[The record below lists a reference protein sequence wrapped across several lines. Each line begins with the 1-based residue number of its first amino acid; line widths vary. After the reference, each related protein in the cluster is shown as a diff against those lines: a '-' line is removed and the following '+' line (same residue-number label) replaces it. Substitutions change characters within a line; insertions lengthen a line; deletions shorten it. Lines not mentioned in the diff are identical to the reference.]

1 MIAGT
6 FDPSFLKST
15 KSPMKTSI
23 LTLVVSITLSA
34 LTVREPGTLYKVD
47 VQKSSM
53 RWAGYYLFSFGEH
66 NGTIKLKKGELIMIN
81 DQLTGGSFEIDMNSI
96 KNLDMAA
103 DDGGND
109 LVNHLKSD
117 DFFATEK
124 FPAALFEIT
133 KVDPIRGAKAD
144 QPNVD
149 ITGTL
154 TLKGVKNTLKFPAEV
169 RQSGSTLTAK
179 ARFKFDRTKWNIQY
193 SSGKIFSDV
202 GDSAI
207 SDAIGIELSIQATK

>member
-1 MIAGT
+1 
-6 FDPSFLKST
+6 
-15 KSPMKTSI
+15 MKINI
-23 LTLVVSITLSA
+23 LALAVLIILSA
-34 LTVREPGTLYKVD
+34 LTFREPGTLYKVD
-47 VQKSSM
+47 VQKSSV

-66 NGTIKLKKGELIMIN
+66 NGTINLKKGELVMTN

-133 KVDPIRGAKAD
+133 KVEPIKDARAD

-154 TLKGVKNTLKFPAEV
+154 TLKGVKNTLKFPATV
-169 RQSGSTLTAK
+169 KQNGTMLSAK
-179 ARFKFDRTKWNIQY
+179 ARFKFDRTKWNVQY
-193 SSGKIFSDV
+193 NSGKIFSDV

-207 SDAIGIELSIQATK
+207 SDAIGMELTIQATK

>member
-1 MIAGT
+1 
-6 FDPSFLKST
+6 
-15 KSPMKTSI
+15 MKTSI
-23 LTLVVSITLSA
+23 LALAVLITLSA
-34 LTVREPGTLYKVD
+34 LTFRDPGTLYKVD

-66 NGTIKLKKGELIMIN
+66 NGTINLKKGELVMTN
-81 DQLTGGSFEIDMNSI
+81 NQLTGGSFEIDMNSI

-124 FPAALFEIT
+124 FPTALFEIT
-133 KVDPIRGAKAD
+133 KVDPIRDAKAD

-179 ARFKFDRTKWNIQY
+179 ARFKFDRTKWNVQY